1 MNEKLKKTW
10 DYIVS
15 ECVGGRSRSIN
26 VGGHIRRAAVIAA
39 AEELDRNEEFC
50 LWLPMSQW
58 YYGELTGAWHKDHDE
73 SDTRYKFE
81 DVVKAWKA
89 EKLRKEATK

>member
-1 MNEKLKKTW
+1 MNEKLRKNW

-26 VGGHIRRAAVIAA
+26 VGGHIRRAAIIAA
-39 AEELDRNEEFC
+39 AEELERNEEFC
-50 LWLPMSQW
+50 RWLPMSGW
-58 YYGELTGAWHKDHDE
+58 YYGELTKGWHKDHDE
-73 SDTRYKFE
+73 SNTRYKFE

-89 EKLRKEATK
+89 EKLRKEEAE

>member
-50 LWLPMSQW
+50 RWLTMNGW
-58 YYGELTGAWHKDHDE
+58 YWGPLTEAWHKGHDE
-73 SDTRYKFE
+73 SNFE

-89 EKLRKEATK
+89 EKLRKEETE